1 MQNPSKWSVVA
12 ALCALAVTAPAPAA
26 EYTWSGGSGGAGD
39 AWRQANNWNPAAGQG
54 GPASGDLA
62 TFATNGTASS
72 IGIKFN
78 DGLGLTTAVGAIVLS
93 AGPNRTIFNSSPNSS
108 GTLRLE
114 GWQGVVL
121 SNAATSSVLALRN
134 GSESMMRVELTS
146 GGIIHVGASA
156 AGIIMESEVAG
167 TNGFRQ
173 TGAGFVRLTH
183 ANSLG
188 GNVVVSGGTLELSAS
203 GGGSLSSVGSLRLET
218 GATAELCNAEQLGN
232 ATALDLAGGTLRGA
246 DGALPVG
253 ETAGPLTLN
262 ATSTIDLRASNLQL
276 ADSSSIVWNSAATLT
291 ITNWRGV
298 AGGDGGR
305 LFFGVGGL
313 TSTQLAHIYFADL
326 GIQGGQ
332 LVGPDGELSPIPE
345 APVAAAAA
353 ALAGFIVWRE
363 RRRLLRAVRH
373 RFAPRC
379 RASASRTGRCR
390 SADG

>member
-1 MQNPSKWSVVA
+1 VQNPSKWSAVA
-12 ALCALAVTAPAPAA
+12 ALCALAVAAPAPAA

-62 TFATNGTASS
+62 TFATNGTASP

-78 DGLGLTTAVGAIVLS
+78 DGLGLTAAVGAIVLS
-93 AGPNRTIFNSSPNSS
+93 AGPDRTIFNSSPNSS

-114 GWQGVVL
+114 GWQGMVL
-121 SNAATSSVLALRN
+121 SNATASSVLALRN
-134 GSESMMRVELTS
+134 GTDSMMRVELAS
-146 GGIIHVGASA
+146 GGIIHVGAPA

-167 TNGFRQ
+167 TNGFRK
-173 TGAGFVRLTH
+173 TGAGFLRLTH

-188 GNVVVSGGTLELSAS
+188 GNVVVSGGTLDLAAAT
-203 GGGSLSSVGSLRLET
+203 GGSLASVESLRLES
-218 GATAELCNAEQLGN
+218 GATAKFSAAEQLGN

-246 DGALPVG
+246 DGSNPVA
-253 ETAGPLTLN
+253 ETAGTLTLS
-262 ATSTIDLRASNLQL
+262 AISTIDLRASNLRL

-313 TSTQLAHIYFADL
+313 TSTQLAQVYFADL
-326 GIQGGQ
+326 GVQGAQ
-332 LVGPDGELSPIPE
+332 LIGPDGELSPIPE

-363 RRRLLRAVRH
+363 RRRLLQAVR
-373 RFAPRC
+373 RRLAPRC
-379 RASASRTGRCR
+379 DASASRAGRCR
-390 SADG
+390 SAD